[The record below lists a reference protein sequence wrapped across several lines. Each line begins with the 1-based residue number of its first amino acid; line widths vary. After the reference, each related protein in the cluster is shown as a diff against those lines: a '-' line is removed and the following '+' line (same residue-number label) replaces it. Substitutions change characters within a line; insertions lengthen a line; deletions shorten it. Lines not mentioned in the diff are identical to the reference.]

1 MFAPV
6 DASDFGQGAAGSR
19 KLPGLCGI
27 LPCQPVT
34 GPGNPA
40 LELPNIWLQSDI
52 LRNSG
57 IKDAQ
62 KLVSFDMRDLDRPD
76 KSLFDEA
83 ANGAPQAAFGTRPAG
98 DKEHRDSVW
107 LRWVKPFLII
117 LVPPIR
123 RHFSVRPS
131 VGTRM
136 GEARYLGLDA
146 AKICAGFLCRRSIW
160 PALQDPMA

>member
-117 LVPPIR
+117 LVPAIVVGLIFVFRDYVRQYAATFQFDRASARGWVKLDTWDWMR
-123 RHFSVRPS
+123 R
-131 VGTRM
+131 
-136 GEARYLGLDA
+136 
-146 AKICAGFLCRRSIW
+146 
-160 PALQDPMA
+160 